1 MAFETLKKR
10 LEANGFAVSV
20 FDTAAQAADYLSD
33 SVKGMSVGLGG
44 SMTLKEMGVEE
55 RLKANNIVYWHWN
68 STADPNESL
77 RQAMTTDVYLLSANA
92 IAEDTGE
99 ILNIDGTGNRV
110 SSSLFGHKKVYFV
123 VGRNK
128 VSPDY
133 ESALFRLR
141 NVVSPKNAQRLG
153 RKTPCA
159 AKADKCYNCDS
170 PERICNTLVVFY
182 KKIRSMDME
191 VILINEDLGY

>member
-10 LEANGFAVSV
+10 LEANGFTVSV
-20 FDTAAQAADYLSD
+20 FDTATQAADYLSD

-55 RLKANNIVYWHWN
+55 RLRANNTVYWHWN
-68 STADPNESL
+68 SATDPNESL

-123 VGRNK
+123 AGRNK

-170 PERICNTLVVFY
+170 PERICNALVVFY

>member
-1 MAFETLKKR
+1 MAFETLKST
-10 LEANGFAVSV
+10 LEKNGYTVSV
-20 FDTAAQAADYLSD
+20 FATGKEAADYLANE
-33 SVKGMSVGLGG
+33 VKGMSVGLGG

-55 RLKANNIVYWHWN
+55 RLKENNTVYWHWN
-68 STADPNESL
+68 TTADPKESL

-123 VGRNK
+123 AGKNK
-128 VSPDY
+128 ISPDY

-159 AKADKCYNCDS
+159 LNADKCYNCDS
-170 PERICNTLVVFY
+170 PERIC
-182 KKIRSMDME
+182 RAGS
-191 VILINEDLGY
+191 

>member
-1 MAFETLKKR
+1 MAFETLKNT
-10 LEANGFAVSV
+10 LEKNGYTVSV
-20 FDTAAQAADYLSD
+20 FATGTEAADYLASE
-33 SVKGMSVGLGG
+33 VKGMSVGLGG

-55 RLKANNIVYWHWN
+55 RLKADNTVFWHW
-68 STADPNESL
+68 TATEDPKEAL

-123 VGRNK
+123 AGKNK
-128 VSPDY
+128 ISPDY

-141 NVVSPKNAQRLG
+141 NVVSPRNAQRLG

-159 AKADKCYNCDS
+159 LNADKCYNCSS
-170 PERICNTLVVFY
+170 PNRICKALVVFFQ
-182 KKIRSMDME
+182 KIGSMDVE
-191 VILINEDLGY
+191 VILIDEELGY

>member
-1 MAFETLKKR
+1 MAFENLKKR
-10 LEANGFAVSV
+10 LEDNGFTVSV
-20 FDTAAQAADYLSD
+20 FGTGTEAADYLAN

-55 RLKANNIVYWHWN
+55 KLKANNTVYWHWN
-68 STADPNESL
+68 STTDPKESL

-123 VGRNK
+123 AGKNK
-128 VSPDY
+128 ISPDY

-153 RKTPCA
+153 AKTPCA
-159 AKADKCYNCDS
+159 VNADKCYNCDS
-170 PERICNTLVVFY
+170 PGRICNALVVFY
-182 KKIRSMDME
+182 KKIRSMDAE

>member
-1 MAFETLKKR
+1 MAFEKLKTTLEK
-10 LEANGFAVSV
+10 NGYTVSV
-20 FDTAAQAADYLSD
+20 FATGAEAADYLAGE
-33 SVKGMSVGLGG
+33 VKGMSVGLGG
-44 SMTLKEMGVEE
+44 SMTLKEMGVED
-55 RLKANNIVYWHWN
+55 RLRENNTVFWHWN
-68 STADPNESL
+68 SSADPKESL

-123 VGRNK
+123 AGKNK
-128 VSPDY
+128 ISPDY

-141 NVVSPKNAQRLG
+141 NVVSPRNAQRLG

-159 AKADKCYNCDS
+159 LNADKCYNCDS
-170 PERICNTLVVFY
+170 PERICKALVVFY
-182 KKIRSMDME
+182 KKIGSMDAE
-191 VILINEDLGY
+191 VILIDEELGY

>member
-1 MAFETLKKR
+1 MAFETLKQR
-10 LEANGFAVSV
+10 LEANGYTVSV
-20 FDTAAQAADYLSD
+20 FDTAAQAADYLAD
-33 SVKGMSVGLGG
+33 SVQNMSVGLGG

-55 RLKANNIVYWHWN
+55 RLKANNTVYWHWN
-68 STADPNESL
+68 STADPKESL
-77 RQAMTTDVYLLSANA
+77 HQAMTTDVYLLSANA
-92 IAEDTGE
+92 IAENTGE

-123 VGRNK
+123 AGRNK

-133 ESALFRLR
+133 ESALYRLR

-153 RKTPCA
+153 AKTPCA
-159 AKADKCYNCDS
+159 VNGDKCYDCDS
-170 PERICNTLVVFY
+170 PGRICNALVVFY
-182 KKIRSMDME
+182 KKIRSMDAE

>member
-55 RLKANNIVYWHWN
+55 RLKANNTVYWHWN

-123 VGRNK
+123 AGRNK

-170 PERICNTLVVFY
+170 PERICNALVVFY

-191 VILINEDLGY
+191 AILINEDLGY

>member
-55 RLKANNIVYWHWN
+55 RLKANNTVYWHWN

-92 IAEDTGE
+92 IAENTGE

-123 VGRNK
+123 AGRNK

-170 PERICNTLVVFY
+170 PERICNALVVFY

>member
-1 MAFETLKKR
+1 MDLEKTIRALKGR
-10 LEANGFAVSV
+10 GFAVSR
-20 FDTAAQAADYLSD
+20 FAAKEEAADYLAGE
-33 SVKGMSVGLGG
+33 VKGMSVGLGG
-44 SMTLKEMGVEE
+44 SMTLKEIGVED
-55 RLKANNIVYWHWN
+55 RLKENNTVYWHWTA
-68 STADPNESL
+68 TADPQEAL

-123 VGRNK
+123 AGKNK
-128 VSPDY
+128 ISPNY

-159 AKADKCYNCDS
+159 LNADKCYNCDS
-170 PERICNTLVVFY
+170 PERICKALVVFFQ
-182 KKIRSMDME
+182 KIGSMDVE
-191 VILINEDLGY
+191 VILIDEDLGY

>member
-1 MAFETLKKR
+1 MAFETLKST
-10 LEANGFAVSV
+10 LEKNGYTVSV
-20 FDTAAQAADYLSD
+20 FATGKEAADYLANE
-33 SVKGMSVGLGG
+33 VKGMSVGLGG

-55 RLKANNIVYWHWN
+55 RLKENNTVYWHWN
-68 STADPNESL
+68 TTADPKESL

-123 VGRNK
+123 AGKNK
-128 VSPDY
+128 ISPDY

-159 AKADKCYNCDS
+159 LNADKCYNCDS
-170 PERICNTLVVFY
+170 PERICKALVVFFQ
-182 KKIRSMDME
+182 KISSTDVE
-191 VILINEDLGY
+191 VILIDEELGY

>member
-1 MAFETLKKR
+1 MAFEKVKSTLEK
-10 LEANGFAVSV
+10 NGYTVSV
-20 FDTAAQAADYLSD
+20 FATGKEAADYLANE
-33 SVKGMSVGLGG
+33 VKGMSVGLGG

-55 RLKANNIVYWHWN
+55 RLKENNTVYWHWN
-68 STADPNESL
+68 TTADPKESL

-123 VGRNK
+123 AGKNK
-128 VSPDY
+128 ISPDY

-159 AKADKCYNCDS
+159 LNADKCYNCDS
-170 PERICNTLVVFY
+170 PERICKALVVFFQ
-182 KKIRSMDME
+182 KIGSMDVE
-191 VILINEDLGY
+191 VILIDEELGY

>member
-1 MAFETLKKR
+1 MAFEKLKAK
-10 LEANGFAVSV
+10 LEQNGYTVSV
-20 FDTAAQAADYLSD
+20 FSTGAEAADYLAGE
-33 SVKGMSVGLGG
+33 VKGMSVGLGG

-55 RLKANNIVYWHWN
+55 RLQANNTVYWHWN
-68 STADPNESL
+68 STQDPQESL
-77 RQAMTTDVYLLSANA
+77 RNAMTTDVYLLSANA

-123 VGRNK
+123 AGKNK

-170 PERICNTLVVFY
+170 PERICNALVVFY
-182 KKIRSMDME
+182 KKIRSMDVE
-191 VILINEDLGY
+191 VILIDEELGY

>member
-1 MAFETLKKR
+1 MAFETLKST
-10 LEANGFAVSV
+10 LEKNGYTVSV
-20 FDTAAQAADYLSD
+20 FATGKEAADYLANE
-33 SVKGMSVGLGG
+33 VKGMSVGLGG

-55 RLKANNIVYWHWN
+55 RLKENNTVYWHWN
-68 STADPNESL
+68 TTADPKESL

-123 VGRNK
+123 AGKNK
-128 VSPDY
+128 ISPDY

-159 AKADKCYNCDS
+159 LNADKCYNCDS
-170 PERICNTLVVFY
+170 PERICKALVVFFQ
-182 KKIRSMDME
+182 KIGSMDVE
-191 VILINEDLGY
+191 VILIDEELGY

>member
-1 MAFETLKKR
+1 MAFEKLKATL
-10 LEANGFAVSV
+10 EGNGYTVSV
-20 FDTAAQAADYLSD
+20 FSTGAEAARYLADE
-33 SVKGMSVGLGG
+33 VKGTSVGLGG

-55 RLKANNIVYWHWN
+55 LLRENNTVYWHWS
-68 STADPNESL
+68 STDPKEAH
-77 RQAMTTDVYLLSANA
+77 RQAASADVYLLSANA

-123 VGRNK
+123 AGRNK
-128 VSPDY
+128 ISPDY
-133 ESALFRLR
+133 ESALYRLR

-159 AKADKCYNCDS
+159 VKGDKCYNCDS
-170 PERICNTLVVFY
+170 PERICNALVVFY
-182 KKIRSMDME
+182 KKIGSMDRE
-191 VILINEDLGY
+191 VILVDEELGY

>member
-1 MAFETLKKR
+1 MAFETLKNT
-10 LEANGFAVSV
+10 LEKNGYTVSV
-20 FDTAAQAADYLSD
+20 FATGTEAADYLASE
-33 SVKGMSVGLGG
+33 VKGMSVGLGG

-55 RLKANNIVYWHWN
+55 RLKADNTVFWHW
-68 STADPNESL
+68 TATEDPKEAL

-123 VGRNK
+123 AGKNK
-128 VSPDY
+128 ISPDY

-141 NVVSPKNAQRLG
+141 NVVSPRNAQRLG

-159 AKADKCYNCDS
+159 LNADKCYNCSS
-170 PERICNTLVVFY
+170 PDRICKALVVFFQ
-182 KKIRSMDME
+182 KIGSMDVE
-191 VILINEDLGY
+191 VILIDEELGY

>member
-1 MAFETLKKR
+1 MAFEKLKAR
-10 LEANGFAVSV
+10 LEQNGYGVSV
-20 FDTAAQAADYLSD
+20 FATGAEAAAYLADE
-33 SVKGMSVGLGG
+33 VKGMSVGLGG
-44 SMTLKEMGVEE
+44 SMTLKEMGVEDLL
-55 RLKANNIVYWHWN
+55 RANNTVYWHWN
-68 STADPNESL
+68 STADPQESL
-77 RQAMTTDVYLLSANA
+77 RNAMTTDVYLLSANA

-123 VGRNK
+123 AGKNK

-159 AKADKCYNCDS
+159 ANADKCYNCDS
-170 PERICNTLVVFY
+170 PERICNALVVFY
-182 KKIRSMDME
+182 KKIRSMDVE
-191 VILINEDLGY
+191 VILIDEELGY

>member
-1 MAFETLKKR
+1 MAFENLKKR
-10 LEANGFAVSV
+10 LEANGYTVSV
-20 FDTAAQAADYLSD
+20 FETAREAADYLAD

-55 RLKANNIVYWHWN
+55 RLRANNTVYWHWN
-68 STADPNESL
+68 STADTAESL
-77 RQAMTTDVYLLSANA
+77 RHAATTDVYLLSANA
-92 IAEDTGE
+92 IAEDTGA

-110 SSSLFGHKKVYFV
+110 SSSLYGHKKVFFV
-123 VGRNK
+123 AGRNK

-159 AKADKCYNCDS
+159 LKADKCYDCDS
-170 PERICNTLVVFY
+170 PERICNALVVHY
-182 KKIRSMDME
+182 KRIRSMDTE
-191 VILINEDLGY
+191 VILINEEIGY